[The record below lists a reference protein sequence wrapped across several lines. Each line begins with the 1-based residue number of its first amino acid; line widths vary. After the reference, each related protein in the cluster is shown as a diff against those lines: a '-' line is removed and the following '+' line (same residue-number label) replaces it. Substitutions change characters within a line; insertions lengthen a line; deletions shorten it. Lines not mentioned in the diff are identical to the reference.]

1 MHKHTYEKAVYYGC
15 QKAKP
20 ECLQSL
26 AAALPAFLFNQE
38 TQSGAFF
45 IWSLGGRNQH
55 GLEDGAG
62 DWEPVPQQT
71 LQTFPRYYFLSPR
84 LIFFFFKQ
92 NFIYVGSLIYCQ
104 ESLLA
109 KRSQSVRCS
118 HICCFLF
125 LLSFDTCSTWWGK
138 WAAPWWFCL
147 LNGRLA
153 LCEWERVKPGFVSEG
168 LFGCF
173 RIRLPHCSRCCQ
185 LKSIY

>member
-55 GLEDGAG
+55 GLEDRAG

-71 LQTFPRYYFLSPR
+71 LQTFPRYYFFSPWS
-84 LIFFFFKQ
+84 IFFFKQ

-138 WAAPWWFCL
+138 WAAMVILPS
-147 LNGRLA
+147 
-153 LCEWERVKPGFVSEG
+153 EWPTGTLRVG
-168 LFGCF
+168 
-173 RIRLPHCSRCCQ
+173 
-185 LKSIY
+185 KS